1 MRSITPANSP
11 SFPSGKIIGQAFAPS
26 LVFIS
31 WTAFSKSAPV
41 RSILFTKAIRG
52 TPYLFAWRHT
62 VSLCGCTPATP
73 QNTAIAPSKTR
84 RERSTSAVKSTCPGV
99 SIMLIRFIVFS
110 KLLINPASGLTGQKQ
125 VVAAEVIVMPRS
137 RSCSIQ
143 SVTVVPS
150 CTSPI
155 L

>member
-1 MRSITPANSP
+1 M
-11 SFPSGKIIGQAFAPS
+11 
-26 LVFIS
+26 
-31 WTAFSKSAPV
+31 
-41 RSILFTKAIRG
+41 RG
-52 TPYLFAWRHT
+52 TPYLLACRQT

-73 QNTAIAPSKTR
+73 QNTAIAPSSTR

-99 SIMLIRFIVFS
+99 SMMLMRFLVFS
-110 KLLINPASGLTGQKQ
+110 KDFTRPASSRTGQKQ
-125 VVAAEVIVMPRS
+125 VVAADVMVMPRS

-155 L
+155 LWMLPV